1 MGAGGANFKQTA
13 VVARTR
19 TVAGIEGRTYN
30 SDVDTMTPIA
40 SRAVIR
46 PGALASTA
54 VLALSLLL
62 TACGAPRA
70 SSNPFDGS
78 GVPGG
83 SASEDPIRV
92 EVQNLSFNDVT
103 IWAVRQGQRIRLGRV
118 TGKTD
123 ESFRLAWNV
132 AMPISFEIDEVGG
145 RGCRTGQVL
154 VEPNARVWLSIPSN
168 VGIQPC
174 RAGRS

>member
-1 MGAGGANFKQTA
+1 MTTSANAGARRRPWGP
-13 VVARTR
+13 TR
-19 TVAGIEGRTYN
+19 SAALLV
-30 SDVDTMTPIA
+30 S
-40 SRAVIR
+40 
-46 PGALASTA
+46 ALA
-54 VLALSLLL
+54 LA
-62 TACGAPRA
+62 ACGGSTRA
-70 SSNPFDGS
+70 TANPFDGS

-123 ESFRLAWNV
+123 ETFRIGWNV
-132 AMPISFEIDEVGG
+132 AVPISFEVDEVSG

-154 VEPNARVWLSIPSN
+154 VDRNARVWLNIPSN

-174 RAGRS
+174 RAGRR